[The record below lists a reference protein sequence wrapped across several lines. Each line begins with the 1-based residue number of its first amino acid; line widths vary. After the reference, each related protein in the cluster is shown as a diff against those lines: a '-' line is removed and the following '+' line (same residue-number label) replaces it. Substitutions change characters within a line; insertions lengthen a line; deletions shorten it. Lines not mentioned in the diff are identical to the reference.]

1 MLRSPVFSSG
11 AIVYMDNGFGCVV
24 VGFSV
29 VHSFSGG
36 TGTRTGDPVAS
47 LSILSALNAEVRV
60 EA

>member
-1 MLRSPVFSSG
+1 MLRSTVFSSG
-11 AIVYMDNGFGCVV
+11 AMAYMDNGFGCAV

-36 TGTRTGDPVAS
+36 TATRTGDPVVS
-47 LSILSALNAEVRV
+47 LCIPSALNAEVRV